1 MIELLGVGVQDEQ
14 KAWRLRKACARF
26 HPGTLTAVVAGAP
39 ADGAAVLDALSGRR
53 IPEEGRVWVTRVPLM
68 RETRGRIRALVGE
81 ATATAVFVTHRSV
94 LWNTRVTRDTVIA
107 RLLRLS
113 HRGQEQAALSA
124 LAAVGL
130 ARRGGDPLVA
140 LPPGDRLR
148 VAVARTLVRRPAAL
162 VLRDVDAALGPDD
175 AASLLGM
182 LGRLVRSHRLIAVV
196 SLASVELARTHA
208 DRVLVVAA
216 GALVADT
223 PGARPPAAPAARQLQ
238 GVVR

>member
-1 MIELLGVGVQDEQ
+1 M
-14 KAWRLRKACARF
+14 
-26 HPGTLTAVVAGAP
+26 
-39 ADGAAVLDALSGRR
+39 
-53 IPEEGRVWVTRVPLM
+53 
-68 RETRGRIRALVGE
+68 
-81 ATATAVFVTHRSV
+81 
-94 LWNTRVTRDTVIA
+94 
-107 RLLRLS
+107 
-113 HRGQEQAALSA
+113 
-124 LAAVGL
+124 
-130 ARRGGDPLVA
+130 A

>member
-14 KAWRLRKACARF
+14 KAWRLRKVCARF
-26 HPGTLTAVVAGAP
+26 HRGTLSAVVAGSSAE
-39 ADGAAVLDALSGRR
+39 GAALLDALSGRR

-81 ATATAVFVTHRSV
+81 ATSTAVFVTHRSV
-94 LWNTRVTRDTVIA
+94 LWNTCVTRGTVLA
-107 RLLRLS
+107 GLLRLP

-130 ARRGGDPLVA
+130 ARRAGDPLVA

-162 VLRDVDAALGPDD
+162 VLRGVDAALAPDD
-175 AASLLGM
+175 AASVLGM
-182 LGRLVRSHRLIAVV
+182 LGPLVRSHRLIAVV
-196 SLASVELARTHA
+196 SLASIELARMHA
-208 DRVLVVAA
+208 DRVLVLAA
-216 GALVADT
+216 GALVPDT
-223 PGARPPAAPAARQLQ
+223 REPQPQAAPAARQLEW
-238 GVVR
+238 VVR

>member
-1 MIELLGVGVQDEQ
+1 MIELLGVGIQDEQ

-26 HPGTLTAVVAGAP
+26 HLGTLSAVVAGSP
-39 ADGAAVLDALSGRR
+39 ADGAALLDALSGRR

-81 ATATAVFVTHRSV
+81 ATSTAVFVTHRSV
-94 LWNTRVTRDTVIA
+94 LWTTCVTRGTVLA
-107 RLLRLS
+107 GLLRLP
-113 HRGQEQAALSA
+113 HRCQEQAALSA

-130 ARRGGDPLVA
+130 ARRAGDPLVA

-162 VLRDVDAALGPDD
+162 VLRGVDAALGADD

-196 SLASVELARTHA
+196 SLASIELARTHA
-208 DRVLVVAA
+208 ERVLVVAA
-216 GALVADT
+216 GGLVPDT
-223 PGARPPAAPAARQLQ
+223 PERQPQAAPAAWQLER
-238 GVVR
+238 VVR